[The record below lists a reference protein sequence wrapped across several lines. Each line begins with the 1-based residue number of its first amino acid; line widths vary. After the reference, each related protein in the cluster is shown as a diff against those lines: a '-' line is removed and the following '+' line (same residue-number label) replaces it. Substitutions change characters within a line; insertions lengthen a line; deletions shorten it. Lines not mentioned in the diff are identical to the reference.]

1 MSTFFEFLLELL
13 LGFLQALVE
22 GLPGP
27 VRGLFCSA
35 ILGAL
40 LGGLS
45 LLAFPQA
52 IIPHDGPWRVL
63 NVVVTPLAA
72 GLGWSLFCTWLAG
85 LGESRLRIVFLAQGY
100 LFALGAAL
108 VRLCAAA

>member
-1 MSTFFEFLLELL
+1 MLVEFLLELVT
-13 LGFLQALVE
+13 GFFDA
-22 GLPGP
+22 LPGAL
-27 VRGLFCSA
+27 RSLFWWA
-35 ILGAL
+35 FLGAL